1 MSLHVICGLDPQSK
15 IQATPMVSGNVDYLP
30 LRYRGNETI
39 KAVTREWE

>member
-15 IQATPMVSGNVDYLP
+15 ILATPMVSSNVDYLP

-39 KAVTREWE
+39 EAVTREWE